1 MAKHSIIDPV
11 DRIEGHLR
19 IEMEVKDGVVS
30 EAWVSGGLF
39 RGLELIL
46 EGREPTDA
54 ALIAE
59 RICGVC
65 PISHC
70 HSSVYAAEEAYG
82 IKHPNGARI
91 VRNLAEGAQFMHSHI
106 LWFYQLSALDY
117 VNPLHALEADPKA
130 ATEFAIANGLGV
142 RDFGAVQKRLQK
154 FAENGQYSWLSGG
167 WFLEGQA
174 PEAYKLPAEVDLI
187 ATAHYIEALDMQA
200 TADEIAALIGGK
212 MPHIQTSIPGGTSFV
227 PSVEKLDDI
236 LDRAR
241 QLHEWVGE
249 VMIPDAIAI
258 AKVYLKDVAGIGNNK
273 HGNFMAFGVFDR
285 ESRELTDRYFPAG
298 IVRMAGGTGAP
309 VLEKYD
315 GSKMT
320 EETTHAYYADDGKPL
335 HPMDG
340 VTVPPEKFPGYYKD
354 EANEVVNDKY
364 TWSKAPRYLNDATG
378 KREPMEVG
386 PLARVLVSYMSGN
399 PEIID
404 GVNTVLKGV
413 GLPINAASISAL
425 NSALGRLAARP
436 IEAYAVSGYM
446 KDWCHELVEVLKNP
460 GDANPWFAK
469 RVRDDGSGEGFWE
482 APRGALYHCETIKG
496 NKITHYQAIVP
507 TTWNISPRDVDDV
520 PGTIEQGLIGV
531 PIDNIEAPINALRVV
546 HGYDPCVAC
555 AIHIVEPKTGHELK
569 THMSPWGGR

>member
-46 EGREPTDA
+46 EGRKPTDA

-249 VMIPDAIAI
+249 VMIPDAIA
-258 AKVYLKDVAGIGNNK
+258 
-273 HGNFMAFGVFDR
+273 
-285 ESRELTDRYFPAG
+285 
-298 IVRMAGGTGAP
+298 
-309 VLEKYD
+309 
-315 GSKMT
+315 
-320 EETTHAYYADDGKPL
+320 
-335 HPMDG
+335 
-340 VTVPPEKFPGYYKD
+340 
-354 EANEVVNDKY
+354 
-364 TWSKAPRYLNDATG
+364 
-378 KREPMEVG
+378 
-386 PLARVLVSYMSGN
+386 LA
-399 PEIID
+399 
-404 GVNTVLKGV
+404 
-413 GLPINAASISAL
+413 
-425 NSALGRLAARP
+425 
-436 IEAYAVSGYM
+436 
-446 KDWCHELVEVLKNP
+446 
-460 GDANPWFAK
+460 
-469 RVRDDGSGEGFWE
+469 
-482 APRGALYHCETIKG
+482 
-496 NKITHYQAIVP
+496 
-507 TTWNISPRDVDDV
+507 
-520 PGTIEQGLIGV
+520 
-531 PIDNIEAPINALRVV
+531 
-546 HGYDPCVAC
+546 
-555 AIHIVEPKTGHELK
+555 
-569 THMSPWGGR
+569 